1 MGRPLLNTE
10 IRELKGK
17 GPAGRLRAQGRVPAV
32 LYGPRRQP
40 LMLAVDAKQLERVL
54 AKAGSEQILV
64 DLNLTS
70 SGGSGVHP
78 AMLKELQTDHV
89 SDKIIHAD
97 FYEIS
102 LDQEIEIEV
111 PVRLVN
117 TPVGVKN
124 GGVLEHVK
132 REIVVS
138 CLPDNAVGFLEL
150 DVGGLDMGQS
160 LHIKDI
166 VLPQGL
172 RAVEDPNLTVA
183 VVSAPHAA
191 APEKAAAE
199 EGETGEAA
207 ETGEVKEEA

>member
-1 MGRPLLNTE
+1 M
-10 IRELKGK
+10 RE
-17 GPAGRLRAQGRVPAV
+17 
-32 LYGPRRQP
+32 P
-40 LMLAVDAKQLERVL
+40 LMLSLEAKQLERVL
-54 AKAGSEQILV
+54 EKAGSEQILV

-70 SGGSGVHP
+70 SGVSAIHP

-89 SDKIIHAD
+89 SDSIIHAD

-102 LDQEIEIEV
+102 LDKEIEIEV

-138 CLPDNAVGFLEL
+138 CLPDNAIGFLEL
-150 DVGGLDMGQS
+150 DVGALEMGQS

-166 VLPQGL
+166 VLPQGIK
-172 RAVEDPNLTVA
+172 AVEDPDITVA

-199 EGETGEAA
+199 EGEEAA
-207 ETGEVKEEA
+207 EPVEEKEES